1 MIHRYNCPTYSGTPS
16 SYSVTHVDLKRS
28 LVINSHYQ
36 ELKFNYRTFKFEHD
50 HVCISQLR
58 TFFRKLIFEKKMLA
72 VLFLFWESIVE
83 ILLKV
88 TLNTKNPI
96 KKNPIP
102 HSWLIAGFVTR
113 LTRRMP
119 LGERKLLTLLDH
131 MNSPPV
137 FSGVRVIRSLVLC
150 VCFVDRCL
158 YFFSW
163 PLYCLF
169 VIDIRILIT
178 PLISS
183 NSSHWCCFVKSDRY
197 FLCVVSCNWYVRF
210 S

>member
-1 MIHRYNCPTYSGTPS
+1 VIQKS
-16 SYSVTHVDLKRS
+16 THVDLKRS

-96 KKNPIP
+96 KKNPIH
-102 HSWLIAGFVTR
+102 HSTMAK
-113 LTRRMP
+113 
-119 LGERKLLTLLDH
+119 RKSTNNDLQNIHIKLK
-131 MNSPPV
+131 
-137 FSGVRVIRSLVLC
+137 IE
-150 VCFVDRCL
+150 
-158 YFFSW
+158 
-163 PLYCLF
+163 
-169 VIDIRILIT
+169 
-178 PLISS
+178 
-183 NSSHWCCFVKSDRY
+183 
-197 FLCVVSCNWYVRF
+197 
-210 S
+210 